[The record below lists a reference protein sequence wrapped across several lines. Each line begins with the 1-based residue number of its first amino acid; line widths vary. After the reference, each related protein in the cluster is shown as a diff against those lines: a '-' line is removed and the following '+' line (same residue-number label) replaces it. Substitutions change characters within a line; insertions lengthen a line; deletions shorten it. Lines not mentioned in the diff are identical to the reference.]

1 MSEATRF
8 ADTGID
14 IRSGGLAPWARM
26 FARYPSPRI
35 IAVALAVVTVW
46 RIALGSWSQA
56 DLIVAG
62 AFVAA
67 QPFTEWVIHVF
78 LLHFRPRTLAGR
90 RVDPYVARKH
100 RAHHRDPRIVELIFI
115 PLPTLVSSIAVG
127 TVIVALA
134 FRNRLALTA
143 LMAAW
148 GLMLVYE
155 WTHFLIHAPYQ
166 PRSWLFRGISRGHRL
181 HHYKNEHYW
190 FGITSHLG
198 DRVLRTYPEKAA
210 VETSPTCRTLG
221 VAVD

>member
-1 MSEATRF
+1 MSEETRF
-8 ADTGID
+8 ADTGVD
-14 IRSGGLAPWARM
+14 SRDGSLAPWARM
-26 FARYPSPRI
+26 FIRYPSPRI
-35 IAVALAVVTVW
+35 ITSALVVVTVW
-46 RIALGSWSQA
+46 RVALGSWSLT
-56 DLIVAG
+56 DLIVAA
-62 AFVAA
+62 AFVGA

-78 LLHFRPRTLAGR
+78 LLHFRPRTLGGR

-115 PLPTLVSSIAVG
+115 PLPTLVSSMAVG

-134 FRNRLALTA
+134 FRSRLALTA

-148 GLMLVYE
+148 ALMLVYE

-166 PRSWLFRGISRGHRL
+166 PRSRLFRDIARGHRL

-198 DRVLRTYPEKAA
+198 DRVLRTYPDKAA
-210 VETSPTCRTLG
+210 VDTSPTCRTLG
-221 VAVD
+221 IAVD